1 MRAMADVCCASCG
14 EPWNTY
20 YLRHELP
27 CEVQATVADRRA
39 YRAKHGINV
48 TEEMRVALR
57 DHAGWEFGATFLNV
71 RRCACC
77 PAEAVG
83 ARRPE
88 ADAAEHLLAGD
99 ADGLENELEG
109 LN

>member
-1 MRAMADVCCASCG
+1 MSDVCCASCG

-27 CEVQATVADRRA
+27 CEVQATVADCRA
-39 YRAKHGINV
+39 YRAEHGINV
-48 TEEMRVALR
+48 TEEMRAALR

-77 PAEAVG
+77 PAEAAG
-83 ARRPE
+83 AICPE
-88 ADAAEHLLAGD
+88 ADVAEQLLAGD